1 MFKLIKKLFKKSEKI
16 TVYKY
21 GKAYKFKNFEK
32 AIAFMMLG

>member
-1 MFKLIKKLFKKSEKI
+1 MFKLIKKLFKKSESV
-16 TVYKY
+16 TVHKG